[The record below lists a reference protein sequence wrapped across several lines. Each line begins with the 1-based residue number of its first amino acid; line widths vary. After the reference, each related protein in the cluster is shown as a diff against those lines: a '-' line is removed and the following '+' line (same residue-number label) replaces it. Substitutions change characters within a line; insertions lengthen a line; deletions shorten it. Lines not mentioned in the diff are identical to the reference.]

1 MWDEFSLGVLSGFMV
16 AATFFAIALVSF
28 KWRNGKSADV
38 PIDEQPR
45 DTDSGMDPDLSVAL
59 IEFSMDRAAE
69 QVVAHGLSLAERAA
83 EFPPAMIWKMHGRY
97 EDEAS
102 ELYISPGLFYA
113 LERLEIATRA
123 RRGEKLSDVEL
134 GVLHGVIRPTRFRKD
149 VLPEQLIT
157 EDA

>member
-1 MWDEFSLGVLSGFMV
+1 MDELTCGFLLGFVV
-16 AATFFAIALVSF
+16 CAAFCAIAGLAYR
-28 KWRNGKSADV
+28 WRNSKSVDV

-45 DTDSGMDPDLSVAL
+45 DTDSGMDPDLSVAM

-83 EFPPAMIWKMHGRY
+83 EFPPSMIWKMSGRY
-97 EDEAS
+97 ENEAS
-102 ELYISPGLFYA
+102 ELYVSPGFFYA
-113 LERLEIATRA
+113 LERLAIATRA
-123 RRGEKLSDVEL
+123 RHGEKLTDIEL

-149 VLPEQLIT
+149 VLPELLVA